1 MSRVA
6 LLLSAALLLP
16 CAATRAIQAAD
27 TPPPSPAAVRA
38 ANPPANP
45 SASSP
50 AVLPT
55 VRQGRVTAVDAA
67 GQRVEIDGT
76 WWRFAEGQ
84 TRVYRQGR
92 AASPAVLAS
101 GQAVSF
107 SAAGEKGV
115 LGAVY
120 VQ

>member
-6 LLLSAALLLP
+6 LLLSAALLLQ
-16 CAATRAIQAAD
+16 CAATHAIQAAD

-38 ANPPANP
+38 ANPPA
-45 SASSP
+45 
-50 AVLPT
+50 VLPT

-67 GQRVEIDGT
+67 GQRIEIDGT

-84 TRVYRQGR
+84 TRIYQQGR